1 MAKGTLLIVDDEPD
15 IVERL
20 KLILE
25 DYAENVLTA
34 TNGVEAL
41 QVVKDNEVH
50 CIVCDINMPKM
61 NGVEVIRNIR
71 ADGIQTPFVFY
82 TAHGNKDLMLEA
94 IKYGAFDFL
103 NKPNLE
109 GLEDVVSR
117 GLSEGF
123 TTPEDRALDEA
134 NFISEYRKMLLQM
147 DLGPLET

>member
-15 IVERL
+15 IVDRL

-25 DYAENVLTA
+25 DYAETVITA
-34 TNGVEAL
+34 TNGIEAL
-41 QVVKDNEVH
+41 KAVKENEIH

-61 NGVEVIRNIR
+61 NGVEVIKSIR
-71 ADGIQTPFVFY
+71 SDGIKTPFVFY

-94 IKYGAFDFL
+94 VKYGAFDFL

-123 TTPEDRALDEA
+123 KQDEVR
-134 NFISEYRKMLLQM
+134 NSDDQMFISEYRKLLLQL
-147 DLGPLET
+147 DSVQS